1 VDVVPVWLGLLAV
14 DEAALTFS
22 KSDVDF
28 AASTESFAAATD
40 ACRIL
45 NALCSSI
52 ALFDV
57 SNAQSVSW
65 VHVDT
70 NGLFWGFC
78 AEGALREYKHRWNFA
93 NSKCCFYGRCIALA
107 TLSKIMS
114 FSSSSCRRVADSS
127 FPAVFV
133 DDSSTSQQGIGRRSG
148 HTAMVALLNEF
159 MFSTSRCLAE
169 LSMRCLLLLQTA
181 EEAKPIVICH
191 APDLLPAVVRCLAQ
205 SVNISHQLQA
215 RASAAHIQNAI
226 MLSLSKS
233 ANEES
238 VIVLRACEA
247 EVASPSGVTIIG
259 SASSVPTIV
268 GFWSVAFV
276 IASVADL
283 CVLPMARETTSL
295 MDANCRMAL
304 ETHRARVAAEKEEAA
319 ELKKKIRAKARA
331 ANKLVSEYTY
341 DADNQSA
348 LSRETENSMADNE
361 ADQYDGNSEEET
373 SQGIVVDI
381 LNRCVQ
387 LQVQL
392 ILCLFQFFSYSCIK
406 TRRSQALSDCGFGRL
421 KFVQA
426 PAGVSSDILHES
438 EKDSTH
444 FEPLDGLWKVDGD
457 NETFDMDDGSVVHGL
472 MGLLFCVNNAGCVVN
487 CLRAIARMSH
497 DSHLRQS
504 IVSQPGLL
512 QLLCAMSTKGG
523 CAQTNEDYD
532 LVIEVCNF
540 FV

>member
-28 AASTESFAAATD
+28 AASVESFASATD

-45 NALCSSI
+45 NALCSCI

-57 SNAQSVSW
+57 TNAQSVSW

-78 AEGALREYKHRWNFA
+78 VEGALREYKHRWNFA

-114 FSSSSCRRVADSS
+114 FSGSSCRRVADSS
-127 FPAVFV
+127 FPAVYV
-133 DDSSTSQQGIGRRSG
+133 DESNISQHESGRRSG

-169 LSMRCLLLLQTA
+169 LSMRCLLLLQTV
-181 EEAKPIVICH
+181 EEAKPIVFCH
-191 APDLLPAVVRCLAQ
+191 APDLLPAAVRCLAQ
-205 SVNISHQLQA
+205 SVHISHQLQA
-215 RASAAHIQNAI
+215 RAAAAHIQNAI

-233 ANEES
+233 SNEES
-238 VIVLRACEA
+238 INVLRACEA
-247 EVASPSGVTIIG
+247 EVSAPSGVTITG
-259 SASSVPTIV
+259 SASSLPTVV
-268 GFWSVAFV
+268 GFWSVTFV

-283 CVLPMARETTSL
+283 CVLPMARDATSL
-295 MDANCRMAL
+295 MDADCRMAL
-304 ETHRARVAAEKEEAA
+304 ETHRAKVAAAKEEAA

-348 LSRETENSMADNE
+348 MSGLPESSMVDNETE
-361 ADQYDGNSEEET
+361 QYDENSEEET

-387 LQVQL
+387 LQ
-392 ILCLFQFFSYSCIK
+392 I
-406 TRRSQALSDCGFGRL
+406 R
-421 KFVQA
+421 
-426 PAGVSSDILHES
+426 
-438 EKDSTH
+438 
-444 FEPLDGLWKVDGD
+444 
-457 NETFDMDDGSVVHGL
+457 
-472 MGLLFCVNNAGCVVN
+472 
-487 CLRAIARMSH
+487 
-497 DSHLRQS
+497 
-504 IVSQPGLL
+504 
-512 QLLCAMSTKGG
+512 
-523 CAQTNEDYD
+523 
-532 LVIEVCNF
+532 
-540 FV
+540 